1 MTSVANAD
9 RMPLSVLLFHAAMGR
24 ELSISDFAT
33 ELDIGPISLRQFI
46 VGKTQRP
53 RTKTLEQIGEALDL
67 SLEEVR
73 DRMSLAPHPVPPF
86 GDWLDAQMGDRF
98 SRARLGREAKISDG
112 ALRNYLANDTLPD
125 SDQAQRLAE
134 VLGVAPLDI
143 AQVIVA
149 NDVLARGGEL
159 APAYAETEAATVEHA
174 RTLVAELGQ
183 MPPADQ
189 PARYNSVAS
198 VATMPTPMVAGDEDR
213 LLNLW
218 RRLHPQG
225 RRATFHYIAE
235 LLAEG

>member
-1 MTSVANAD
+1 MTSVTATD
-9 RMPLSVLLFHAAMGR
+9 RTPLSVLLFHAAMGR

-46 VGKTQRP
+46 IGKTQRP
-53 RTKTLEQIGEALDL
+53 RTKTLEQIAAALNV
-67 SLEEVR
+67 SLDEVR
-73 DRMSLAPHPVPPF
+73 ERMNLLPQPMPPF
-86 GDWLDAQMGDRF
+86 GDWLQAHMGDRF

-125 SDQAQRLAE
+125 SDQAQRLAD
-134 VLGVAPLDI
+134 VLGVAPLEI
-143 AQVIVA
+143 ARVIVA

-159 APAYAETEAATVEHA
+159 AAAEDPSEADPINDGRALVADLNPAPATEAPRASGAT
-174 RTLVAELGQ
+174 
-183 MPPADQ
+183 PA
-189 PARYNSVAS
+189 
-198 VATMPTPMVAGDEDR
+198 TTPTPITLGDEDR
-213 LLNLW
+213 LLHLW